1 MELSVYNNNYFE
13 ADTINNF
20 LDYYNFI
27 QLKHMASDLLGQGLS
42 PDQITDAVMKAIK
55 IGRSSGLK
63 IQKHFLPVFTDLD
76 QNIIKDCKLS
86 ELAYGLVLL
95 NANPDL
101 TPVGKWQ
108 IKVLEKYFK

>member
-13 ADTINNF
+13 ADAINNF
-20 LDYYNFI
+20 RDFYYFI
-27 QLKHMASDLLGQGLS
+27 QLKYLASDLLEQGFS
-42 PDQITDAVMKAIK
+42 PHQITDAVLKAIK

-63 IQKHFLPVFTDLD
+63 IQEHFIPVFTDLD

-95 NANPDL
+95 NANPDI
-101 TPVGKWQ
+101 TMVGKWQ
-108 IKVLEKYFK
+108 IRVLEKYFK